1 MDPTKLSVLSVL
13 RTAMPTAT
21 GTDIVLPT
29 GSATPQ
35 WYKDLPA
42 DVMVLLAQMYP
53 ATPTATDVVSQT
65 SSVTVNKVDGT
76 ETAVEETASSVTSQ
90 TTLTRTLELVPMAT
104 VSATSLSTAEP
115 NESSANGTFSTG
127 KSSPTHSAFS
137 TGAKNTVATGKW
149 SVVMGLSV
157 AALFCFFA

>member
-1 MDPTKLSVLSVL
+1 
-13 RTAMPTAT
+13 MPTET

-53 ATPTATDVVSQT
+53 ATPTASEVVSQT
-65 SSVTVNKVDGT
+65 SSATLPKVDGT
-76 ETAVEETASSVTSQ
+76 ENTVQGTSSSIVSQ
-90 TTLTRTLELVPMAT
+90 TTLTRTLESVPVAT
-104 VSATSLSTAEP
+104 ASTTSLSTGEP
-115 NESSANGTFSTG
+115 NESSANGTLSTG
-127 KSSPTHSAFS
+127 KSIPTQSAFS
-137 TGAKNTVATGKW
+137 IGAKNTVATGKW
-149 SVVMGLSV
+149 SVVMGLGV